1 MCTVRCPRIVD
12 KFFQLECKY
21 VFTSLLQDTSD
32 DTSSNP
38 ATTRSDNTS
47 ILASGNRSR
56 DSTESKNTNKNRD
69 VVPASRKKFRHLPEW
84 LKELA
89 ENPEDEGVLASRDT
103 PANTSQDSD
112 SDRFAKVVS
121 RKRSLFTHLSKE
133 IARCARE
140 PKLRGLLAGSAL
152 VMQYLEQITKFTMNE
167 VNLETIT
174 DTQSVVQD

>member
-47 ILASGNRSR
+47 IPASGNRSR

-69 VVPASRKKFRHLPEW
+69 VVPASRNRFRHLPEW

-103 PANTSQDSD
+103 PANTSQDSN
-112 SDRFAKVVS
+112 SDRVAKVVS
-121 RKRSLFTHLSKE
+121 RKRSLFTHFSKE
-133 IARCARE
+133 RNCEMCKRTKITRASCRE
-140 PKLRGLLAGSAL
+140 RAGDA
-152 VMQYLEQITKFTMNE
+152 VPRADHKIHNE
-167 VNLETIT
+167 
-174 DTQSVVQD
+174 